1 MKIKFREAIDLEQF
15 NQSVKNLAQRLKVS
29 EAVLA
34 DQIIEDI
41 REKSKFVKEQTSV
54 IENMVD

>member
-1 MKIKFREAIDLEQF
+1 MEQF

-41 REKSKFVKEQTSV
+41 KVKAKFVKEQTTV